1 MSPPEPIEELNDQQL
16 SVIEKL
22 RTAMTRC
29 LVFVVFR
36 SVSIKTS
43 DYFTSAST
51 GAQDEN
57 RTHDLRITSAFESKS
72 SGDWRREESTRIA
85 CLANFGLRGNL
96 VETSESATTV
106 RHIGWRRRCLVLQ
119 IGLGR

>member
-16 SVIEKL
+16 SVMKKL
-22 RTAMTRC
+22 RTAMTRY
-29 LVFVVFR
+29 LVFVVLR

-57 RTHDLRITSAFESKS
+57 RTHDLRITSAFRRISGVVRRYLESIKS
-72 SGDWRREESTRIA
+72 STCDT
-85 CLANFGLRGNL
+85 
-96 VETSESATTV
+96 
-106 RHIGWRRRCLVLQ
+106 
-119 IGLGR
+119 